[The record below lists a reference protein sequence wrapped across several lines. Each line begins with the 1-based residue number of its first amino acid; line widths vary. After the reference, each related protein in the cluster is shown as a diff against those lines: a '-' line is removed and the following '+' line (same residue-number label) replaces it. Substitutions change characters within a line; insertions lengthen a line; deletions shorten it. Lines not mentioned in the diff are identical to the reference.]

1 LQGKPTRVEAPRA
14 PGPGVSGPKRT
25 VGTQVGWTH
34 LEAPNGYTLIP
45 NPLLKKLFSAKLPEA
60 AYSVFLALA
69 SRRNLY
75 FHKASTKD
83 LARLLKRDP
92 RTVEKALLALWE
104 KGLVERDAT
113 GWWLSDAPPGQ
124 DLQAPVHAVQTP
136 LQALQGTGEEN
147 ALQDGLLSVREIRE
161 KELTTEEKNP
171 PHPHA
176 QAAEAEEAEEVEA
189 DRKAPEERAVSASP
203 SEGGERATFLV
214 PSPSPASPSPS
225 GSSPVL
231 VNEGT
236 KYRLQARLKEA
247 GLWVDFYRVFRPGFA
262 HGGLWRAYLERLER
276 EALPL
281 GTAFLEVVA
290 RTLEG
295 ARRGV
300 VRYPAAYLE
309 RLLQELAPEGAQAPS
324 LTSSLEAPPF
334 QDGDLLLLPDGRRGY
349 FGGWTGGGKE
359 AFLEVDGVAYR
370 VPRELLLEARVVG

>member
-1 LQGKPTRVEAPRA
+1 M
-14 PGPGVSGPKRT
+14 
-25 VGTQVGWTH
+25 GTQVGWTH

-45 NPLLKKLFSAKLPEA
+45 NPLLNKLFSAKLSA
-60 AYSVFLALA
+60 TAHSVFLALA
-69 SRRNLY
+69 SRRNLR
-75 FHKASTKD
+75 FNKASTKD
-83 LARLLKRDP
+83 LARFLGRDP

-147 ALQDGLLSVREIRE
+147 ALQDGLLSAREIKERE
-161 KELTTEEKNP
+161 ATTEEKNP

-203 SEGGERATFLV
+203 SEGGGKATLLV
-214 PSPSPASPSPS
+214 PSPSSAPPSPS

-231 VNEGT
+231 VKEGT

-262 HGGLWRAYLERLER
+262 HQGLWRAYLERLER

-281 GTAFLEVVA
+281 GEAFLQA
-290 RTLEG
+290 LDRTLEG
-295 ARRGV
+295 ARLGV
-300 VRYPAAYLE
+300 VRYPAAYLD
-309 RLLQELAPEGAQAPS
+309 RLLQDLAPPERS
-324 LTSSLEAPPF
+324 FPPPPPPEEVPK
-334 QDGDLLLLPDGRRGY
+334 DALLLLPDGRRGY
-349 FGGWTGGGKE
+349 FAGWTSGGAK
-359 AFLEVDGVAYR
+359 AFVEVDGVAYL
-370 VPRELLLEARVVG
+370 VDRESVLRARVLG

>member
-1 LQGKPTRVEAPRA
+1 MSTRVEAPRA
-14 PGPGVSGPKRT
+14 PGPGVSGPQRT

-45 NPLLKKLFSAKLPEA
+45 NPLLNRLLSARLPDA
-60 AYSVFLALA
+60 AHSVFLALA

-83 LARLLKRDP
+83 LAHLLKRDR

-104 KGLVERDAT
+104 AGLVERDAT

-124 DLQAPVHAVQTP
+124 DPEAPVRAAQTP
-136 LQALQGTGEEN
+136 LQTLQGTGEEN
-147 ALQDGLLSVREIRE
+147 ALQDGLPSVREIKE
-161 KELTTEEKNP
+161 KETTTEEKNP
-171 PHPHA
+171 PHLHA
-176 QAAEAEEAEEVEA
+176 QAAEAEETEEVEA
-189 DRKAPEERAVSASP
+189 DCKAPEERAVSASP

-247 GLWVDFYRVFRPGFA
+247 GLWVDFYRAFRPGFA

-281 GTAFLEVVA
+281 GEAFLQA
-290 RTLEG
+290 LDRTLKG
-295 ARRGV
+295 ARLGV
-300 VRYPAAYLE
+300 VRYPAAYLD
-309 RLLQELAPEGAQAPS
+309 RLLQDLAPPERS
-324 LTSSLEAPPF
+324 FPPPPPPEEVPK
-334 QDGDLLLLPDGRRGY
+334 DALLLLPDGRRGY
-349 FGGWTGGGKE
+349 FAGWTGGGAK
-359 AFLEVDGVAYR
+359 AFVEVDGVAYL
-370 VPRELLLEARVVG
+370 VDRESVLRARVLG

>member
-1 LQGKPTRVEAPRA
+1 MSTRVEAPRA

-25 VGTQVGWTH
+25 VGAQIGWTH

-83 LARLLKRDP
+83 LARLLGRDR

-104 KGLVERDAT
+104 EGLVERDAT
-113 GWWLSDAPPGQ
+113 GWWLSEAPTLQ

-136 LQALQGTGEEN
+136 LQALQGAGEEN
-147 ALQDGLLSVREIRE
+147 ALQDGLPSAQEIRE

-171 PHPHA
+171 PHPYA
-176 QAAEAEEAEEVEA
+176 QAAEEAEEVEA
-189 DRKAPEERAVSASP
+189 DRKAPEETAVSASP
-203 SEGGERATFLV
+203 SEGEERATFPV

-247 GLWVDFYRVFRPGFA
+247 GLWVDFYQVFRPGFA

-281 GTAFLEVVA
+281 GEAFLQA
-290 RTLEG
+290 LDRTLRG
-295 ARRGV
+295 ARLGA
-300 VRYPAAYLE
+300 VRYPAAYLD
-309 RLLQELAPEGAQAPS
+309 RLLQDLAPPERSEHPSPPPPS
-324 LTSSLEAPPF
+324 LEEVPKDA
-334 QDGDLLLLPDGRRGY
+334 LLLLPDGRRGY
-349 FGGWTGGGKE
+349 FAGWTGGGSK
-359 AFLEVDGVAYR
+359 AFVEVDGVAYL
-370 VPRELLLEARVVG
+370 VDRESVLQARVVG

>member
-1 LQGKPTRVEAPRA
+1 M
-14 PGPGVSGPKRT
+14 
-25 VGTQVGWTH
+25 GTQVGWTH

-45 NPLLKKLFSAKLPEA
+45 NPLLQRLFSAKLSA
-60 AYSVFLALA
+60 TAHSVFLALA
-69 SRRNLY
+69 SRRNLRSN
-75 FHKASTKD
+75 KASTKD
-83 LARLLKRDP
+83 LARFLGRDQ

-104 KGLVERDAT
+104 AGLVERDAT

-136 LQALQGTGEEN
+136 LQTLQGTGEEN
-147 ALQDGLLSVREIRE
+147 ALQDGLLSVREIKE
-161 KELTTEEKNP
+161 KETTTEEKNP
-171 PHPHA
+171 PHLHA

-189 DRKAPEERAVSASP
+189 DCKAPEERAVSASP
-203 SEGGERATFLV
+203 SEGGEEATFPV

-281 GTAFLEVVA
+281 GEAFVQALD
-290 RTLEG
+290 RTLKG
-295 ARRGV
+295 ARLGA
-300 VRYPAAYLE
+300 VRYPAAYLD
-309 RLLQELAPEGAQAPS
+309 RLLQDLAPPERSEHPSPPPPS
-324 LTSSLEAPPF
+324 LEEVPKDA
-334 QDGDLLLLPDGRRGY
+334 LLLLPDGRRGY
-349 FGGWTGGGKE
+349 FAGWTGGGAK
-359 AFLEVDGVAYR
+359 AFVEVDGVAYL
-370 VPRELLLEARVVG
+370 VDRESVLRARVLG

>member
-1 LQGKPTRVEAPRA
+1 M
-14 PGPGVSGPKRT
+14 
-25 VGTQVGWTH
+25 GTQVGWTH

-45 NPLLKKLFSAKLPEA
+45 NPLLNKLFSAKLSA
-60 AYSVFLALA
+60 TAHSVFLALA
-69 SRRNLY
+69 TRRNLRSN
-75 FHKASTKD
+75 KASTKD
-83 LARLLKRDP
+83 LARFLGRDQ

-104 KGLVERDAT
+104 AGLVERDAT

-136 LQALQGTGEEN
+136 LQTLQGTGEEN
-147 ALQDGLLSVREIRE
+147 ALQDGLLSAREIKERE
-161 KELTTEEKNP
+161 ATTEEKNP

-189 DRKAPEERAVSASP
+189 DCKAPEERAVSASP

-247 GLWVDFYRVFRPGFA
+247 GLWADFYRVFRPGFA

-281 GTAFLEVVA
+281 GEAFVQALD
-290 RTLEG
+290 RTLKG
-295 ARRGV
+295 ARLGA
-300 VRYPAAYLE
+300 VRYPAAYLD
-309 RLLQELAPEGAQAPS
+309 RLLQDLAPPERSSPPPPS
-324 LTSSLEAPPF
+324 LEEVPKDA
-334 QDGDLLLLPDGRRGY
+334 LLLLPDGRRGY
-349 FGGWTGGGKE
+349 FAGWTSGGAK
-359 AFLEVDGVAYR
+359 AFVEVDGVAYL
-370 VPRELLLEARVVG
+370 VDRESVLQARVLG